1 MSEKL
6 KPPPTIQT
14 CRVLEYSKPDA
25 DITATQRCFSG
36 DKEVGPIVW
45 LAICQNMK
53 TAEIVL
59 FFCDCDWTSLGSETF
74 ESILQAKSSAES
86 TYPGISASWI
96 KSKVNEQEALK
107 HLDETW
113 NGQRCIFCGK
123 TPLEVP
129 RLLEKN
135 GLWIC
140 EICVETCYGLLKK
153 NDQIP
158 R

>member
-59 FFCDCDWTSLGSETF
+59 FFVIATGLPLAPKHSNPFCKLSHLLRALTPAYPPLGLSPR
-74 ESILQAKSSAES
+74 S
-86 TYPGISASWI
+86 TNR
-96 KSKVNEQEALK
+96 K
-107 HLDETW
+107 
-113 NGQRCIFCGK
+113 R
-123 TPLEVP
+123 
-129 RLLEKN
+129 
-135 GLWIC
+135 
-140 EICVETCYGLLKK
+140 
-153 NDQIP
+153 
-158 R
+158 